1 LNRHFQNQSDEVHI
15 LRQILQTA
23 SLDLQFNIET
33 ENHPAVKWTIH
44 FTGPDT
50 PMLTANDGKLLDA
63 LGHLIAENFD
73 FAEVRAEVASIILD
87 GTRAPF
93 AEARTN

>member
-1 LNRHFQNQSDEVHI
+1 MNRHFQNQSDVDHFLRHI
-15 LRQILQTA
+15 LHRA
-23 SLDLQFNIET
+23 SLDLHFSIET
-33 ENHPAVKWTIH
+33 QDHPAVKWIIH

-73 FAEVRAEVASIILD
+73 FAEVRADVSSIILD
-87 GTRAPF
+87 GTRTPV

>member
-1 LNRHFQNQSDEVHI
+1 VDHFLRHI
-15 LRQILQTA
+15 LHRA

-33 ENHPAVKWTIH
+33 QDHPAVKWTIR

-73 FAEVRAEVASIILD
+73 FAEVRAEVSSIILD
-87 GTRAPF
+87 GTRTPF
-93 AEARTN
+93 AEAHTN